1 MFERL
6 GRFVT
11 HRPRSV
17 VFAWIILAA
26 LAAALAMTPILG
38 DPLFKKL
45 ETGEPGV
52 PGSQSLQVSELLR
65 SSAGGST
72 TTLLVDGVDL
82 TDPAEIARLNTVLDP
97 ARAELT
103 GIEGVAT
110 VADPLVV
117 SDPSVDPGLAA
128 LISTDA
134 DAFVL
139 RVTLDGS
146 LEGEAS
152 DDADSAIESSLRT
165 LGEQLVEQDLAT
177 ETTVSSNGIIIRAV
191 NHQMEQ
197 DLIRGELVALPIS
210 LLIMVLVFGGALAA
224 SMPIVGALASIAA
237 GLGSI
242 MGLSYVMD
250 LDSVVINVV
259 TVLGLGLSIDY
270 GLLMVSRFREELKRL
285 VETEDRLETAGIPV
299 GRRRRGGRRR
309 DPLVVE
315 AVQTTISTAGRT
327 VCFSALTIAISVLGL
342 AAFPADLLKAL
353 GIAGAI
359 IVVLALATAISLVPA
374 LLVLSG
380 RRFLKPSILT
390 RVPLLRSIVGKL
402 GDVAP
407 DEGVF
412 SRLTGWVQRR
422 PWLVL
427 VSSFATLI
435 VLASPV
441 LGLQLR
447 NSGIEILPKNSE
459 QYGYLESIDS
469 RFPALGS
476 SDVWVVAT
484 GDQSEAALAETTE
497 QLLAVDHIA
506 SVDPAFDLG
515 DGHTLLGVRLDA
527 EDAGG
532 AEAVAVVHD
541 IRALDLDVL
550 VGGQAAGQIDFGQS
564 LIDGLPLAGGLVVL
578 ATFVLLFLMTGSVLV
593 PLKALITNVL
603 SIAASLGMTTWLFQE
618 GHLGS
623 VLGFEAAGG
632 LESYIVAVVVAFG
645 FGLAMDYEVFLL
657 SRIKE
662 LYDSGASNNDAVRLG
677 LQRSGRIIT
686 SAALVI
692 IVVFAGFATSSLL
705 PIKEVGVALA
715 LAVALDATLVR
726 MLLVPATMTV
736 LGDANWWSPR
746 WLKPIAARFAIKH

>member
-6 GRFVT
+6 GRSVT
-11 HRPRSV
+11 HRPRFV
-17 VFAWIILAA
+17 VLGWIILAA

-52 PGSQSLQVSELLR
+52 PGSQSLQVSDLLR

-82 TDPAEIARLNTVLDP
+82 ADPAALASLNSVLDP

-103 GIEGVAT
+103 GTDGVSA
-110 VADPLVV
+110 VVDPLVV
-117 SDPSVDPGLAA
+117 ADPSLDPRLAA
-128 LISTDA
+128 LVSTDA
-134 DAFVL
+134 DAFVM

-146 LEGEAS
+146 LEGDAADE
-152 DDADSAIESSLRT
+152 ADSAVEATLLT
-165 LGEQLVEQDLAT
+165 LGEELLEQDLAT
-177 ETTVSSNGIIIRAV
+177 QTTVSSNGIIIRAV

-315 AVQTTISTAGRT
+315 AVRTTISTAGRT

-427 VSSFATLI
+427 VASLATLV

-447 NSGIEILPKNSE
+447 NSGIDILPKNSE
-459 QYGYLESIDS
+459 QYGFLETIDS

-484 GDQSEAALAETTE
+484 GAQSEAELAEAAE
-497 QLLAVDHIA
+497 LLLTVDHVA

-515 DGHTLLGVRLDA
+515 DGNALLGARLDV

-532 AEAVAVVHD
+532 SEAVAAVHD

-578 ATFVLLFLMTGSVLV
+578 ATFVLLFLMTGSILV

-603 SIAASLGMTTWLFQE
+603 SIAASLGITTWLFQE

-662 LYDSGASNNDAVRLG
+662 LYDSGVSNNDAVRLG

-736 LGDANWWSPR
+736 LGDANWWAPR
-746 WLKPIAARFAIKH
+746 WLKPIASRFAIKH